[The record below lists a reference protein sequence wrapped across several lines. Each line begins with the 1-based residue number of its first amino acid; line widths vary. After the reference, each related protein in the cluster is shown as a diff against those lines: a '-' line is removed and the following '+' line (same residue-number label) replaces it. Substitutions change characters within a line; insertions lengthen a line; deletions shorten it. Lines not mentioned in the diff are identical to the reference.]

1 MKGAFWASWQGA
13 EEHSGCI
20 QSKSSPLLSPA
31 SKQRFDKKQI
41 LVTAHYQK
49 VLEAIYK
56 EPMLL
61 LPHLSTLTSLFFLF
75 FIEHRDF
82 SSWDFFVFPYKYKE
96 KSFYFVTQ
104 IVRIQILLHL
114 SSWFIDYVSKYASTF
129 SRRAE
134 GLPG

>member
-61 LPHLSTLTSLFFLF
+61 LPHLSTLTSLFFFIFYRTQRF
-75 FIEHRDF
+75 FFLGLLCFPLQIQGKKLLLCY
-82 SSWDFFVFPYKYKE
+82 SNSKNSNSPSFVLMVYRLCIKICFHVLQK
-96 KSFYFVTQ
+96 
-104 IVRIQILLHL
+104 
-114 SSWFIDYVSKYASTF
+114 
-129 SRRAE
+129 
-134 GLPG
+134 G